1 VRRTPDSECFVTAD
15 DPTLTIARLCR
26 VLECNTTA
34 GLTLPQYRVLGLLA
48 GGDERASLLASRVS
62 VAKPTLTSIVDS
74 LFERGLV
81 SREIP
86 DGDRRSV
93 RVSITDAGR
102 TELRHAAAEL
112 RGVLDEVL
120 LGCPDP
126 AAVLD
131 ALSAVSHALDERW
144 AQRVAADQLVSVPGD
159 RP

>member
-1 VRRTPDSECFVTAD
+1 MTAD

-26 VLECNTTA
+26 VLECNTSA

-48 GGDERASLLASRVS
+48 GGDERASMLASRVS

-81 SREIP
+81 SRETP
-86 DGDRRSV
+86 DGDRRAV
-93 RVSITDAGR
+93 RVSITDVGR
-102 TELRHAAAEL
+102 TELRNATTEF

-126 AAVLD
+126 HAVLE
-131 ALSAVSHALDERW
+131 ALEGVRHALDERW
-144 AQRVAADQLVSVPGD
+144 AQRVAADQLTAVAGN

>member
-1 VRRTPDSECFVTAD
+1 MTAD

-34 GLTLPQYRVLGLLA
+34 GLTLAQYRVLGLLA

-81 SREIP
+81 SRETP
-86 DGDRRSV
+86 DGDRRGA
-93 RVSITDAGR
+93 RVDHRCRSNRAPQ
-102 TELRHAAAEL
+102 AAAEF

-120 LGCPDP
+120 W
-126 AAVLD
+126 D
-131 ALSAVSHALDERW
+131 APIHMPCSRRSKGFATPSTSDGRSASLRI
-144 AQRVAADQLVSVPGD
+144 S
-159 RP
+159 

>member
-1 VRRTPDSECFVTAD
+1 MTAD

-26 VLECNTTA
+26 VLECNTAA

-81 SREIP
+81 SRETP

-93 RVSITDAGR
+93 RLSITAAGR
-102 TELRHAAAEL
+102 TELRKAAAEF

-126 AAVLD
+126 GAVFD
-131 ALSAVSHALDERW
+131 ALDGVRHALDQRS
-144 AQRVAADQLVSVPGD
+144 AQRVAADQLIAVAGD